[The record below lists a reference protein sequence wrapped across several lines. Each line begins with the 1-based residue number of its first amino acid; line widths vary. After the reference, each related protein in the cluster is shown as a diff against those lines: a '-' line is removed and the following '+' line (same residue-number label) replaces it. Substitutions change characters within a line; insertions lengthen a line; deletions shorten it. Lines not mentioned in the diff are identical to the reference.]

1 MLHLITSLSLHILF
15 LRMVVQTALQR
26 FSFDKYLLC
35 RVEYT
40 LRYHDPCKLGLVD
53 RETLRSTL
61 KGAKL
66 PVSRQ
71 ILDFLVDK
79 YKSPYN
85 LHSLFVSTMTV
96 PIKNINSLCSFDS
109 ADECGRINYCCFMQY
124 LDWVENAAP
133 KALPSHERVSKI
145 IIILITTLVFKHV

>member
-1 MLHLITSLSLHILF
+1 
-15 LRMVVQTALQR
+15 MVVQTALQR

-53 RETLRSTL
+53 RLSEVPSRELSFPSLGKSSISSWTSTN
-61 KGAKL
+61 
-66 PVSRQ
+66 P
-71 ILDFLVDK
+71 
-79 YKSPYN
+79 PYN

-96 PIKNINSLCSFDS
+96 PIRIIHSLSCSFDS
-109 ADECGRINYCCFMQY
+109 ADECGRVNYCCFMQY

-133 KALPSHERVSKI
+133 KALPSHERVSK
-145 IIILITTLVFKHV
+145 K